1 MGHGLNK
8 VYLFIDPVRLGENQI
23 AEVFFNEEWV
33 PICGHWF
40 WDNNI
45 GASLFCQQL
54 GFESGSIKE
63 RLILPTDGLRVGLC
77 LHGDKWLQCSCCYNC
92 NQLNV
97 GGPCTNGDCTKGQ
110 KAAVSIE
117 CFGNKP
123 GKHIPRL
130 KGL

>member
-1 MGHGLNK
+1 M
-8 VYLFIDPVRLGENQI
+8 GENQI

-45 GASLFCQQL
+45 GASLFCQQM
-54 GFESGSIKE
+54 GFKSGSIKE
-63 RLILPTDGLRVGLC
+63 RNLTLPKDGLTVGKC
-77 LHGDKWLQCSCCYNC
+77 LNGDKWLQCSLTGANC
-92 NQLNV
+92 TQLKV

-117 CFGNKP
+117 CTGNKQ
-123 GKHIPRL
+123 GKHNTRL